1 MLEYCFRC
9 LSDAPGDA
17 WDSADWLV
25 LLTRDG
31 EYLGIVC
38 AGCIADDELALVQLE
53 ELYEIAA

>member
-9 LSDAPGDA
+9 LSEAPHDA

-31 EYLGIVC
+31 DYLGIACV
-38 AGCIADDELALVQLE
+38 GCIADEDLALVAAE
-53 ELYEIAA
+53 ELYEITA